1 MLSLP
6 QFCSEPDVGR
16 EAQVPEPPFRLDRNG
31 GSGSSVD
38 ASSSRE
44 PVPTSLENALLVA
57 ELAGGR
63 TILRRQ
69 HVGYPFHITRAFQLD
84 RMRPDLATLYLQST
98 SGGLYAADRLALDV
112 TVGVGAAL
120 NLTTPASTV
129 VHDGRE
135 EGSSM
140 RHSVTVE
147 DRAFCAIIS
156 DPYILFPGANL
167 HIATI
172 ATVAADAI
180 LIMAEGFAVHDPN
193 RRGGIFARFAAET
206 RIMRPDGARVVVD
219 RGSICGNDLSG
230 NCDALGGM
238 SAACSVLVIA
248 PPDRL
253 VDIAEIEAAADKCGC
268 LAGVTAAPNQAGLAM
283 RLLAPDGGTLV
294 RGIEAA
300 FHVASRAALGV
311 ELAPRRK

>member
-6 QFCSEPDVGR
+6 QSCSGLEAGR
-16 EAQVPEPPFRLDRNG
+16 EAEV
-31 GSGSSVD
+31 V
-38 ASSSRE
+38 
-44 PVPTSLENALLVA
+44 VVA

-69 HVGYPFHITRAFQLD
+69 RVGYPFHITRVFQLD
-84 RMRPDLATLYLQST
+84 RIRPDLATLYLQST

-120 NLTTPASTV
+120 NLTTQASTV

-135 EGSSM
+135 EGSLM
-140 RHSVTVE
+140 RHSVTVQ

-167 HIATI
+167 HIVTI
-172 ATVAADAI
+172 ATVASDGI
-180 LIMAEGFAVHDPN
+180 LIMVEGFTVHDPH
-193 RRGGIFARFAAET
+193 RRGGTFARFSAET
-206 RIMRPDGARVVVD
+206 RIMRPDGQRLVVD
-219 RGSICGNDLSG
+219 RGGVCGDDVSG

-238 SAACSVLVIA
+238 SAACSVLMIA

-253 VDIAEIEAAADKCGC
+253 ADIPEIEAAVDRCGC
-268 LAGVTAAPNQAGLAM
+268 LSGVTAASNHAGLAM

-294 RGIEAA
+294 RGIGAA

>member
-1 MLSLP
+1 
-6 QFCSEPDVGR
+6 
-16 EAQVPEPPFRLDRNG
+16 
-31 GSGSSVD
+31 
-38 ASSSRE
+38 
-44 PVPTSLENALLVA
+44 
-57 ELAGGR
+57 
-63 TILRRQ
+63 
-69 HVGYPFHITRAFQLD
+69 
-84 RMRPDLATLYLQST
+84 
-98 SGGLYAADRLALDV
+98 
-112 TVGVGAAL
+112 
-120 NLTTPASTV
+120 
-129 VHDGRE
+129 
-135 EGSSM
+135 M
-140 RHSVTVE
+140 RHSVTVQ

-193 RRGGIFARFAAET
+193 RRGGTFARFAAET
-206 RIMRPDGARVVVD
+206 RIMRPDGARVVAD

-253 VDIAEIEAAADKCGC
+253 ADIAEIEAAADKSGC
-268 LAGVTAAPNQAGLAM
+268 LAGVTAAPNHAGLAM